1 MQDGRGR
8 PMNAVETA
16 MPERPADLT
25 TPPPALAPVPA
36 ALAAARERRA
46 ADVQATDPRSLQFG
60 DDGTGRLRIDVYD
73 GAGRL
78 VRSIPPNL
86 EMARAM
92 GAQTWQG

>member
-1 MQDGRGR
+1 
-8 PMNAVETA
+8 

-46 ADVQATDPRSLQFG
+46 AEGEATDGRPAAGVAADPRSLQFG
-60 DDGTGRLRIDVYD
+60 HDGAGRLRIDVYD

-86 EMARAM
+86 AMARAM